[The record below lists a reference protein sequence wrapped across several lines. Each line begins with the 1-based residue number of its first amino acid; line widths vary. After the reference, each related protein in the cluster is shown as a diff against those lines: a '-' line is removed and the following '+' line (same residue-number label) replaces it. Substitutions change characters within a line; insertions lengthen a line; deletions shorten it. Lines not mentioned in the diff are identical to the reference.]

1 MLTEL
6 DGLSVDDI
14 GYAELREEFSPCG
27 HTVSAILTIK
37 EKGGEKEMTV
47 LTMPAIEELKGWFQ
61 SLAKAAAKAVVDA
74 YLRSKLGDNVKTKI
88 EMVNIPEGIKDSA
101 QLAEILKAARAI
113 H

>member
-27 HTVSAILTIK
+27 HMVSAILTIK

-47 LTMPAIEELKGWFQ
+47 LTIPAISELRAKFHE
-61 SLAKAAAKAVVDA
+61 LARDSAKAVVNA
-74 YLRSKLGDNVKTKI
+74 YLRSKLGDNVKTHI
-88 EMVNIPEGIKDSA
+88 EMVNIPESIKDSS
-101 QLAEILKAARAI
+101 QLAELLKAARAI